1 MMGKHLTK
9 RELSGCLA
17 KELGIDPKRAREG
30 LKVVLN
36 SILEALVGGRN
47 VELRNF
53 GVFEVQVRR
62 RRVGRNPNYPKKDII
77 IPDRAV
83 VKFKSGKKLKQR
95 LSTLDLKSLAR
106 SKR

>member
-9 RELSGCLA
+9 KELSGFLG

-30 LKVVLN
+30 LQVVLN

-62 RRVGRNPNYPKKDII
+62 RRVGRNPNYPKKD
-77 IPDRAV
+77 
-83 VKFKSGKKLKQR
+83 
-95 LSTLDLKSLAR
+95 
-106 SKR
+106 